1 MYTSGNNNC
10 TVKIRDKSIDLK
22 ETKDLYGRLMFLVRS
37 SRDVDQKEAIG
48 NSEFIL
54 TPRALFAPSG
64 SLLPCNDKSKLIH
77 ALTNLV
83 LKETMQTPIVPDKKI
98 ALIDG
103 MVLVQKLSKKSPTM
117 ATMKDLSETFYERL
131 TNLTQRYDEV
141 IGVFGTYKPD
151 SLKETTRQKRRQE
164 KDPIMYQNEG
174 FRLNF
179 ICHSIKKSIVSRLLI
194 VIEFKFDIVDIKM
207 NEPCQKSTGAIK
219 KKRIFHSTQIEEEK
233 VKHNTMTSTTQL
245 NEKVFDI
252 ISKILPFIKLH
263 IDEPCQ
269 PKVLGSICKLTM
281 TVTYEACAES
291 LSIDSAD
298 LMQHQLKQILQDI
311 TFKYNGQ
318 RMKECIEYLL
328 ADISEVVYNILAY
341 YLLLKFSRAPS
352 DSASLSDKIK
362 SVLESLESECAGLD
376 FNLHSTSNGHSS
388 DVIISTSQDCLL
400 EISQGDKLS
409 SPKLPLISSNPVVES
424 MTAYVNQA
432 PNDADCEEVD
442 PKPTADTSY
451 YNQEIPN
458 GLSDRIAADVEPEP
472 EAEPEAD
479 ISNKDLAEADQS
491 PQSGTL
497 QCSEREQASNEVSD
511 ADKEFQSMCNG
522 VCSPENTE
530 DDFGM
535 VASGGIDLEA
545 EETDSAR
552 CNGLS
557 GRNAFVNST
566 AEVSIAEPNEAL
578 STESQQDLLRKTSG
592 T

>member
-1 MYTSGNNNC
+1 MSRFLSHDKTKAALTEYLAE
-10 TVKIRDKSIDLK
+10 KILD
-22 ETKDLYGRLMFLVRS
+22 Y
-37 SRDVDQKEAIG
+37 SRDLPKLVITSASGRTHSNKYTDHFEDNNHEETDTLMICLAITSTRR
-48 NSEFIL
+48 NRELQDIQL
-54 TPRALFAPSG
+54 TFFSPDTDVLVLVIANYD
-64 SLLPCNDKSKLIH
+64 LLPRKTSIC
-77 ALTNLV
+77 
-83 LKETMQTPIVPDKKI
+83 
-98 ALIDG
+98 
-103 MVLVQKLSKKSPTM
+103 M
-117 ATMKDLSETFYERL
+117 ASGE
-131 TNLTQRYDEV
+131 
-141 IGVFGTYKPD
+141 
-151 SLKETTRQKRRQE
+151 
-164 KDPIMYQNEG
+164 
-174 FRLNF
+174 
-179 ICHSIKKSIVSRLLI
+179 
-194 VIEFKFDIVDIKM
+194 IVDIKM

>member
-1 MYTSGNNNC
+1 MSRFLSHDKTKAALTEYLAE
-10 TVKIRDKSIDLK
+10 KILD
-22 ETKDLYGRLMFLVRS
+22 Y
-37 SRDVDQKEAIG
+37 SRDLPKLVITSASGRTHSNKYTDHFEDNNHEETDTLMICLAITSTRR
-48 NSEFIL
+48 NRELQDIQL
-54 TPRALFAPSG
+54 TFFSPDTDVLVLVIANYD
-64 SLLPCNDKSKLIH
+64 LLPRKTSIC
-77 ALTNLV
+77 
-83 LKETMQTPIVPDKKI
+83 
-98 ALIDG
+98 
-103 MVLVQKLSKKSPTM
+103 M
-117 ATMKDLSETFYERL
+117 ASGE
-131 TNLTQRYDEV
+131 
-141 IGVFGTYKPD
+141 
-151 SLKETTRQKRRQE
+151 
-164 KDPIMYQNEG
+164 IMYQNEG